1 MIMRLSRPAA
11 CAAIGLVLLA
21 GCSKGG
27 GAANTT
33 APGGVAPAAKAP
45 ASGPDVSI
53 QASDMPR
60 ARAGYWET
68 ATTTNNEP
76 PEFHRFCESG
86 KPISA
91 PGQLG
96 KGCQSFTFKKTFL
109 GAYVIDVACAEGPV
123 STTVHMTVSGDFTNT
138 YVSDAQAS
146 ISTQGRPTSTFSTH
160 SVATWIGT
168 CPAGVTPND

>member
-1 MIMRLSRPAA
+1 M
-11 CAAIGLVLLA
+11 LLA

-33 APGGVAPAAKAP
+33 AAGGGPAAPAAKAP
-45 ASGPDVSI
+45 TSGPDVAI

-68 ATTTNNEP
+68 STSTNGAA
-76 PEFHRFCESG
+76 PEVHKFCESG

-109 GAYVIDVACAEGPV
+109 GGYVIDAACAEGPV
-123 STTVHMTVSGDFTNT
+123 STTLHMSVSGDFTNT
-138 YVSDAQAS
+138 YTSDAQAS

-160 SVATWIGT
+160 SVAHWVGP
-168 CPAGVTPND
+168 CPAGMTPDD